1 MSLHSDLPTD
11 MGSSPSELAHFL
23 ESQPLAERAAVWLA
37 LSQKERGE
45 ALPYL
50 HDEIKVSLLESTPID
65 EVVQL
70 AENMEPSD
78 VADVIDL
85 VDLELAQEIIDS
97 LSDAEK
103 ASVEAS
109 LDYSDEVVGRWL
121 KRDVITLSANRS
133 VAQVLRYIRSKGLAP
148 YTDQL
153 FIVGHDKK
161 YRGAVALSSVLEA
174 DEGTQLKD
182 LPFIDST
189 SVLNPTMPL
198 TDLTMLF
205 RRKHFISAPVVDES
219 GTLLGRV
226 TADDAIAFMQD
237 EADHQFMSMAGLDEE
252 DDLFAP
258 VFSSS
263 KRRAVWLGINLLTA
277 FLASFVIG
285 QFEAVLQEVVA
296 LAVLMPVVASMGGIA
311 GSQTLTIVI
320 RGLALERIS
329 DSNLRALLVKELG
342 VAILNG
348 MLWAVA
354 VGLVAFWWFSNPIL
368 GVVIGCS
375 IFINLVAAAFS
386 GLLIPVILEKLKL
399 DPALSGSVVLTTV
412 TDVVGFVSFLGLG
425 AWLLI

>member
-1 MSLHSDLPTD
+1 MSLDNEPTVEI
-11 MGSSPSELAHFL
+11 GSSATELAHFL
-23 ESQPLAERAAVWLA
+23 ESQPLTERAAAWLA
-37 LSQKERGE
+37 LSQKERSD

-50 HDEIKVSLLESTPID
+50 HDEIKVALLESTPID
-65 EVVQL
+65 EVVLL

-85 VDLELAQEIIDS
+85 VDVELAKEIIDS

-109 LDYSDEVVGRWL
+109 LDYNDDVVGRWL

-133 VAQVLRYIRSKGLAP
+133 VAQVLRYIRVNGLAS
-148 YTDQL
+148 YTDQV

-161 YRGAVALSSVLEA
+161 YRGAVALASILEA
-174 DEGTQLKD
+174 DEGTQLKE

-189 SVLNPTMPL
+189 TVLNPAMPL
-198 TDLTMLF
+198 SDLTMLF

-226 TADDAIAFMQD
+226 TADDAISFMQD

-285 QFEAVLQEVVA
+285 QFEDVLQEVVA

-329 DSNLRALLVKELG
+329 DSNIRPLLIKELG
-342 VAILNG
+342 VAALNG
-348 MLWAVA
+348 CTWAII
-354 VGLVAFWWFSNPIL
+354 VGLVAFWWFSNPML
-368 GVVIGCS
+368 GIVIGCS
-375 IFINLVAAAFS
+375 ILINLVAAAFS
-386 GLLIPVILEKLKL
+386 GLLIPVILEKLDL

-412 TDVVGFVSFLGLG
+412 TDIVGFLSFLGMG
-425 AWLLI
+425 AWLLV